1 MIGFLRGILIEKSAE
16 KIIINISGIGYEIEV
31 PATTLCQLPSLY
43 QDAQVHILTHV
54 REDSIRLFGFATSF
68 DKKVF
73 MELINVSGVGPKAAL
88 ALLSTTDGANLCE
101 IIVSGQIAKLTAI
114 PGVGTKTAERLILE
128 LKTKMQKL
136 LARRNEELDL
146 KEQTLIQDN
155 SLLHDI
161 KIQKIS
167 QNVHK
172 KLIQK
177 QLIEDLKSALSNL
190 GYKDKQFSDV
200 LHSFERRMNDG
211 ETITIEI
218 ALKEALTKLTERI
231 IQHMN

>member
-1 MIGFLRGILIEKSAE
+1 
-16 KIIINISGIGYEIEV
+16 
-31 PATTLCQLPSLY
+31 
-43 QDAQVHILTHV
+43 
-54 REDSIRLFGFATSF
+54 
-68 DKKVF
+68 
-73 MELINVSGVGPKAAL
+73 
-88 ALLSTTDGANLCE
+88 
-101 IIVSGQIAKLTAI
+101 
-114 PGVGTKTAERLILE
+114 
-128 LKTKMQKL
+128 
-136 LARRNEELDL
+136 
-146 KEQTLIQDN
+146 
-155 SLLHDI
+155 LLHDI

>member
-1 MIGFLRGILIEKSAE
+1 MIGFLRGILIEKSPE
-16 KIIINISGIGYEIEV
+16 KIIIDTSGVGYEIEV
-31 PATTLCQLPSLY
+31 PATTLCQLPSL
-43 QDAQVHILTHV
+43 QQETQIHILTHV

-73 MELINVSGVGPKAAL
+73 IELINVSGVGPKVAL
-88 ALLSTTDGANLCE
+88 ALLSTTDGSNLCE
-101 IIVSGQIAKLTAI
+101 IIVSGQVAKLTAI
-114 PGVGTKTAERLILE
+114 PGVGVKTAERLILE

-146 KEQTLIQDN
+146 NGQLFNQDT
-155 SLLHDI
+155 SLLHDV

-218 ALKEALTKLTERI
+218 GLKEALTKLTERI